1 MTRTGKVQ
9 VYTGDRKGKTT
20 ASLGLALRAVGQGFK
35 VFMIQYMKGGAYTG
49 EYLAAK
55 NYLPNF
61 NIEQYGRHCIKQKKQ
76 MKMKGYFDLTKIE
89 QKSKLFDYIRE
100 DIECGTCRFCFL
112 NDDIQKDYIEEA
124 FKRSHELVHQG
135 EHNLI
140 ILDEINVAVQLGM
153 LDENKVINLIKN
165 KPEHVELILTG
176 RGATKAIKNAANLV
190 TEMTLKKHYFDEGQ
204 NARRGIEY

>member
-9 VYTGDRKGKTT
+9 VYTGDGKGKTT